1 MDEAI
6 DAVDEIIGQWARARP
21 GVDVS
26 PTGVIGRVTRASRLL
41 DRAAKEFLA
50 EHGLEAWEFDVLAT
64 LRRAEDVRM
73 CMKDLSAAAMVSP
86 GALTNR
92 IDHLLDRGLVDRWP
106 APGNRRM
113 TFVGLTEEGRR
124 VADDVLE
131 RHAANEARLLSGLSA
146 GDQDALAALLRKLL
160 LSLGDTPA
168 VSCATGDAAAG
179 ATGAAGDAAAAT
191 TGAAGATEGVTSGG
205 ARGVTRGSA
214 TR

>member
-1 MDEAI
+1 MDDAI
-6 DAVDEIIGQWARARP
+6 DAVDEIIGQWALARP

-41 DRAAKEFLA
+41 DRAAREFLA

-64 LRRAEDVRM
+64 LRRAENVRM

-113 TFVGLTEEGRR
+113 TFVGLTDEGRR

-131 RHAANEARLLSGLSA
+131 RHAANEARLLSGLST
-146 GDQDALAALLRKLL
+146 GDRDTLAALLRKLL

-168 VSCATGDAAAG
+168 LSCTPGD
-179 ATGAAGDAAAAT
+179 AAGDATGNAAASG
-191 TGAAGATEGVTSGG
+191 TGAGAS
-205 ARGVTRGSA
+205 GVTRGSA

>member
-1 MDEAI
+1 MDEPI

-26 PTGVIGRVTRASRLL
+26 PTGVIGRVTRAARLL
-41 DRAAKEFLA
+41 DRAAKEFLS

-64 LRRAEDVRM
+64 LLRAEDARM

-113 TFVGLTEEGRR
+113 TFVGLTDEGRR
-124 VADDVLE
+124 VADDVLG
-131 RHAANEARLLSGLSA
+131 RHAAHETRLLSGLPA
-146 GDQDALAALLRKLL
+146 GERDTLAALLRKLL

-168 VSCATGDAAAG
+168 PSCAAEDPS
-179 ATGAAGDAAAAT
+179 
-191 TGAAGATEGVTSGG
+191 EGVTG
-205 ARGVTRGSA
+205 RVTRGSA